1 VRDDAPELPMSIEPQ
16 LSPPLS
22 LSLSPMMRQ
31 YQELK
36 KRYPDYLLLFRLGDF
51 YELFFED
58 AHEGAALLQ
67 ITLTSRQKGEG
78 AIPMAGIPH
87 HAADGYIARLIRA
100 GRKVAVC
107 EQMEAPAKGKKLV
120 RREVVRVITPGTL
133 TDTQYLDGAANN
145 FLLAVHRGGGALGAA
160 LVDVSTGEFWVGE
173 APGEGSALLEAALL
187 RQPAE
192 TLVAREAEPALAA
205 RLTALGLP
213 VTSGEPS
220 WFGLRGAR
228 ERLAAHF
235 RAPRPESLGLEG
247 MSAGIQAAGAA
258 LAYVQETQ
266 GESLGHMTRLQLL
279 APGDALMLDPT
290 AVATLELFERAQ
302 DRSARGSMLSMLDRT
317 VTPMGARTL
326 RQWLLRPLVDV
337 DAITRRQD
345 AVAALVT
352 EPARRAAV
360 RQELRGIGDLERLSS
375 RAALGVA
382 HARDLTGL
390 RGFLGRLTALRDT
403 LVGVT
408 EAPLL
413 SALGDDI
420 TSLPALHK
428 LLEDALE
435 DEPPLTLR
443 EGGLIRETWSAELGE
458 IRRGAR
464 EARAWI
470 ASLEGRERERTGIPT
485 LRVRFNR
492 VFGYGIEVSHAH
504 SAKVPAEYI
513 RRQTLVGAERY
524 VTTELKEYESRV
536 LGAEERMARLELELF
551 VEIRTAVAAE
561 APALGRTARAVGAL
575 DALAA
580 LADVA
585 HERGHVRPEIDQ
597 GRVLDIADG
606 RHPVL
611 EAVGDGPFTPN
622 DLHLDPDAEQV
633 IILTGPNMSG
643 KSVYMRQAALLVIL
657 AQMGAFVPARAAR
670 FGMVDRIL
678 TRVGAQD
685 NLARGQSTF
694 LVEMVETAS
703 ILRHATE
710 RSLILLDEVGR
721 GTSTFDGLAIAWAVT
736 EELHERGRGAKVLF
750 ATHYHELTALA
761 EKLPRVRNFH
771 VAVKEWNDE
780 IIFLH
785 KVRPGGT
792 DRSYGIQVARLAGL
806 PPAVITR
813 ARQIL
818 AELESLP
825 PATAAA
831 GEAPGASPLHAQ
843 LGLFPHASDP
853 LLKELAALDVSSLT
867 PLQAL
872 NLLAD
877 WQQRL
882 KATP

>member
-1 VRDDAPELPMSIEPQ
+1 
-16 LSPPLS
+16 
-22 LSLSPMMRQ
+22 MMQQ

-100 GRKVAVC
+100 GRKVAIC

-145 FLLAVHRGGGALGAA
+145 FLLAVHRAGGGAGRALGVA
-160 LVDVSTGEFWVGE
+160 LVDVSTGEFWIGE
-173 APGEGSALLEAALL
+173 APDDGAALLEAALL

-192 TLVAREAEPALAA
+192 TLVARETEPALTA

-220 WFGLRGAR
+220 WFTLRGAR

-235 RAPRPESLGLEG
+235 RAPSPESLGLEG

-266 GESLGHMTRLQLL
+266 GESLGHITRLQLL

-302 DRSARGSMLSMLDRT
+302 DRSARGSMLAVLDRT

-337 DAITRRQD
+337 EGITRRQD
-345 AVAALVT
+345 AVAALVA
-352 EPARRAAV
+352 EPARRAAL

-390 RGFLGRLTALRDT
+390 RGFLGRLTALRGALT
-403 LVGVT
+403 GVT
-408 EAPLL
+408 GAPLL
-413 SALGDDI
+413 AALSDDV

-504 SAKVPAEYI
+504 TAKVPAEYI

-551 VEIRTAVAAE
+551 GEIRAAVAAE
-561 APALGRTARAVGAL
+561 APALGRTARAVGSL
-575 DALAA
+575 DALAS
-580 LADVA
+580 LADLA
-585 HERGHVRPEIDQ
+585 HDRGHVRPTID
-597 GRVLDIADG
+597 RDRILDIADG

-611 EAVGDGPFTPN
+611 EAVGEGPFTPN
-622 DLHLDPDAEQV
+622 DLHLDPDAGQV

-670 FGMVDRIL
+670 IGIVDRIL

-703 ILRHATE
+703 ILHHATA

-736 EELHERGRGAKVLF
+736 EELHERGKGAKVLF

-761 EKLPRVRNFH
+761 ETLSRVRNFH

-806 PPAVITR
+806 PPAVIAR

-825 PATAAA
+825 PATTTGA
-831 GEAPGASPLHAQ
+831 GEPAGSPPAHAQ

-853 LLKELAALDVSSLT
+853 LLKELAALDVSALT

-882 KATP
+882 KAAP